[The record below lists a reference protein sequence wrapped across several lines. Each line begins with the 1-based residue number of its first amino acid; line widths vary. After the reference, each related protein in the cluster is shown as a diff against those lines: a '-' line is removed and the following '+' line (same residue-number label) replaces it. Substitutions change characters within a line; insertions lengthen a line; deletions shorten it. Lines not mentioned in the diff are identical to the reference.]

1 MIPRRPADQAGLR
14 ASMGP
19 RLFSRGNASNF
30 FTSFWLQTNAS
41 MGPRLFSRG
50 NSVTPSETTY
60 TFIGFNGATTFQPW
74 KSRPFFGPSRCRKIS
89 LFREVHEWCLSTK
102 GPMPGKAIL
111 FAFPI
116 IVSSAS
122 QDSDHHLTS
131 RKPFILLLP
140 FSPSPPDEHPGTL
153 SCPLP
158 VPQAAPGPR
167 SSPCPRHA

>member
-1 MIPRRPADQAGLR
+1 MGPRLFSRGNLFHEFDCR
-14 ASMGP
+14 SNRVASMGP
-19 RLFSRGNASNF
+19 RLFSRGNFPKSIRN
-30 FTSFWLQTNAS
+30 TSQKAC
-41 MGPRLFSRG
+41 
-50 NSVTPSETTY
+50 
-60 TFIGFNGATTFQPW
+60 FNGATTFQPW

>member
-1 MIPRRPADQAGLR
+1 
-14 ASMGP
+14 MGP
-19 RLFSRGNASNF
+19 RLFSRGNLMSNF
-30 FTSFWLQTNAS
+30 TKRPGPDSLQW
-41 MGPRLFSRG
+41 GHDFSAVEMILR
-50 NSVTPSETTY
+50 PSPTEVSHSR
-60 TFIGFNGATTFQPW
+60 FNGATTFQPW

>member
-1 MIPRRPADQAGLR
+1 MRYWRKGQWQRQGICHSHRRPVRTCNCRSLLCR
-14 ASMGP
+14 
-19 RLFSRGNASNF
+19 
-30 FTSFWLQTNAS
+30 
-41 MGPRLFSRG
+41 
-50 NSVTPSETTY
+50 
-60 TFIGFNGATTFQPW
+60 FNGATTFQPW